1 MAGQCVCGR
10 SKSYPY
16 CDNSHMQKMPK
27 PESEAKRALAR
38 DLERHLTTSH
48 YPPIPL
54 KMVRV
59 CMDALDAVETK
70 DWDRIIKLP
79 DGVLFEGRE
88 YATANEVIAG
98 HHLEKWLPEDEWAQ
112 NF

>member
-16 CDNSHMQKMPK
+16 CDNSHMKKVDPK
-27 PESEAKRALAR
+27 EKLVK

-54 KMVRV
+54 KMVPI
-59 CMDALDAVETK
+59 CLEALKAAETK
-70 DWDRIIKLP
+70 DWDRIISLP
-79 DGVLFEGRE
+79 EGVIFEGRVH
-88 YATANEVIAG
+88 ATANEIIAG